1 MALIEELCL
10 GGFLPI
16 AFFAFIL
23 AVMGIRIV
31 MEYERGV
38 LFTLGKYTK
47 IMNPGLNIIIPII
60 QSMRKVDTR
69 IKTVDIPKQEVMTK
83 DNVPATINAVV
94 YMRVINPEKAVLKIQ
109 DYVYAVSQYG
119 QTALRDVTGNKDLDS
134 LLTQRQEVA
143 DEIKQLVDRETDEW
157 GIDITAIKIQDIHL
171 PDDMKRA
178 MARQAEAE
186 REKRA
191 SIIRAEGEVV
201 ASENLKKAANNLA
214 AGPGALHLRT
224 LETLADISADQSN
237 TIVIP
242 MPMEFL
248 KAVEGFGKRMDT
260 TPKVIKKK

>member
-1 MALIEELCL
+1 MAIEDLCF
-10 GGFLPI
+10 GGMIPI
-16 AFFAFIL
+16 LFIGFVL
-23 AVMGIRIV
+23 ALMGIRII

-38 LFTLGKYTK
+38 LFTLGKYSR
-47 IMNPGLNIIIPII
+47 IMSPGLNIIIPIV

-69 IKTVDIPKQEVMTK
+69 IKTVDIPKQEVMTR

-94 YMRVINPEKAVLKIQ
+94 YMRVIDANKAVLKIQ

-119 QTALRDVTGNKDLDS
+119 QTALRDVIGNKDLDS

-143 DEIKQLVDRETDEW
+143 DEIKELVDRETDEW

-171 PDDMKRA
+171 PADMKRA

-201 ASENLKKAANNLA
+201 ASENLKKAATNLA

-224 LETLADISADQSN
+224 LETLADISSDQSN
-237 TIVIP
+237 TIIVP
-242 MPMEFL
+242 LPMEFL
-248 KAVEGFGKRMDT
+248 KAVEGFARKGDMV
-260 TPKVIKKK
+260 PKVIKKK